1 MFDDKYLYAVTRVRS
16 LETKLLDKA
25 KIERMIDTKNAEDV
39 VKVLS
44 ETEYASLVSEMNSAL
59 DYEMLLLKELEKTY
73 EFLREIAPS
82 KEIATLFLI
91 KYDIH
96 NLKVL
101 LKSSLLGVEN
111 DELLI
116 SIGSIPVNKL
126 KEMVKEKNFRDFD
139 PIIDDALQG
148 IYSNVAETPEPQS
161 IDLVLDKCQYKIMYN
176 LAKQSKNSFLMSFI
190 SAQIDMIN
198 IKSFLRIRVMGLGRE
213 FLTKVILSNGK
224 IDDDFYSKYFD
235 EPIDTIAEKLWATDY
250 YKVIQEGLESFV
262 KTKSFTKLERLI
274 DDYILELAKKGK
286 YVAFGIEPI
295 VGYLMA
301 KENEVKI
308 IRIIMVGKINDIP
321 NDIIRE
327 RLRDVYV

>member
-1 MFDDKYLYAVTRVRS
+1 MFDDKYLYAVTRIRS
-16 LETKLLDKA
+16 LETKLLDKP

-44 ETEYASLVSEMNSAL
+44 ETEYSSLVSEMSSPL

-73 EFLREIAPS
+73 AFLLEIAPS
-82 KEIATLFLI
+82 KEIAYLFLI

-101 LKSSLLGVEN
+101 LKSSLLGAEY

-116 SIGSIPVNKL
+116 NIGSIPVIKL
-126 KEMVKEKNFRDFD
+126 KEMVKEKNFREFD
-139 PIIDDALQG
+139 PIIDDALQSLF
-148 IYSNVAETPEPQS
+148 SNVSETPDPQS
-161 IDLVLDKCQYKIMYN
+161 INIVLDKSQYEIMYK
-176 LAKQSKNSFLMSFI
+176 LAKRSKSSFLMSFI

-198 IKSFLRIRVMGLGRE
+198 IKSFLRIRVLGLGKD
-213 FLTKVILSNGK
+213 FLTKVIISDGK
-224 IDDDFYSKYFD
+224 LDNDFYSKYFD
-235 EPIDTIAEKLWATDY
+235 EPIETIAEKLWATDY
-250 YKVIQEGLESFV
+250 YKVIQEGLESFA

-274 DDYILELAKKGK
+274 DDYILEFVKVGK

-308 IRIIMVGKINDIP
+308 IRIVMVGKINDIP

>member
-25 KIERMIDTKNAEDV
+25 KIERMIDTKNAEEV
-39 VKVLS
+39 VKVLA
-44 ETEYASLVSEMNSAL
+44 ETEYASLVSEMSSAL

-73 EFLREIAPS
+73 VFLREIAPS
-82 KEIATLFLI
+82 KEIETLFLI

-101 LKSSLLGVEN
+101 LKSSLLGVEY

-116 SIGSIPVNKL
+116 NIGSIPVAKL

-148 IYSNVAETPEPQS
+148 IFSDVSETPDPQS
-161 IDLVLDKCQYKIMYN
+161 IDLVLDKCQFQIMYD
-176 LAKQSKNSFLMSFI
+176 LAKQSKSSFLMSFI
-190 SAQIDMIN
+190 SAQIDMVN
-198 IKSFLRIRVMGLGRE
+198 IKSFLRIRVMGLGKD
-213 FLTKVILSNGK
+213 FLNKVILSNGK
-224 IDDDFYSKYFD
+224 IDNDFYEKYFD
-235 EPIDTIAEKLWATDY
+235 EPIETIAEKLWATDY
-250 YKVIQEGLESFV
+250 YKVIQEGLESYI
-262 KTKSFTKLERLI
+262 KTKSFTTLERLI
-274 DDYILELAKKGK
+274 DDFILELAKKGK

-321 NDIIRE
+321 NEIIRE

>member
-1 MFDDKYLYAVTRVRS
+1 MFDDKYLYAVTRIRS

-25 KIERMIDTKNAEDV
+25 KIERMIDTKNAEEV

-44 ETEYASLVSEMNSAL
+44 ETEYASLVSEMSSAL

-82 KEIATLFLI
+82 KEIANLFLI

-101 LKSSLLGVEN
+101 LKSSLLGEEN

-116 SIGSIPVNKL
+116 NIGSIPVTKL

-139 PIIDDALQG
+139 PIIDDSLNG
-148 IYSNVAETPEPQS
+148 VFNNVSETPDPQL
-161 IDLVLDKCQYKIMYN
+161 IDLVLDKSQYEIMYN
-176 LAKQSKNSFLMSFI
+176 LAKQSKSSFLMNFI
-190 SAQIDMIN
+190 SAQIDMVN
-198 IKSFLRIRVMGLGRE
+198 IRSFLRIKVMGFGRDY
-213 FLTKVILSNGK
+213 LSKVIFSNGK
-224 IDDDFYSKYFD
+224 LDFDFYSKNFD
-235 EPIDTIAEKLWATDY
+235 EPIEIFSEKLWATDY
-250 YKVIQEGLESFV
+250 YNVIQEGLESFA
-262 KTKSFTKLERLI
+262 KTRSFTKLERLI

-295 VGYLMA
+295 IGYLMA
-301 KENEVKI
+301 KENEAKI

-321 NDIIRE
+321 NEIIRE